1 MLPFGAM
8 RPGYAIR
15 TIGPPGW
22 RRLAPVTRG
31 TLVLTVLGYL
41 AGLFP
46 GLPVGLFTA
55 VPERIVPGGE
65 LWRLVTYPLVNV
77 GIVSV
82 LFSLLLLWS
91 FGSELEPEWG
101 SRGYALFLVLATIS
115 GGALGAAASLLL
127 ASPFGA
133 GYGLAGPLTAVIV
146 AWTLEGPSRPTN
158 FFGVLPMTR
167 KVFGVIAIVV
177 VAFGELEQTH
187 SVARLVF
194 VLGGLPISWWW
205 ARRRPPGGG
214 LPLRPLRFFR
224 RRRFRVV
231 SGDDERVH

>member
-1 MLPFGAM
+1 MLPFAAM
-8 RPGYAIR
+8 RPGYEVR
-15 TIGPPGW
+15 FVGPPGW
-22 RRLAPVTRG
+22 RRMPPVTRG

-41 AGLFP
+41 ATLFP
-46 GLPVGLFTA
+46 ALPVGLLTA
-55 VPERIVPGGE
+55 VPDRIAPGGE

-101 SRGYALFLVLATIS
+101 SRSYALFLVLATLS
-115 GGALGAAASLLL
+115 GGILGVGAALLL
-127 ASPFGA
+127 GGAFGT
-133 GYGLAGPLTAVIV
+133 GYGLAGPLTAVIA

-177 VAFGELEQTH
+177 VAFGEIEQTH

-194 VLGGLPISWWW
+194 VLGGLPVAWWW
-205 ARRRPPGGG
+205 ARRRRPGGRIS
-214 LPLRPLRFFR
+214 LRPPRFLR

-231 SGDDERVH
+231 GGGDERIH

>member
-1 MLPFGAM
+1 MLPFAAM
-8 RPGYAIR
+8 RPGYEVR
-15 TIGPPGW
+15 FVGPPGW
-22 RRLAPVTRG
+22 RRMPPVTRG

-41 AGLFP
+41 ATLFP
-46 GLPVGLFTA
+46 ALPVGLLTA
-55 VPERIVPGGE
+55 VPDRIVPGGE
-65 LWRLVTYPLVNV
+65 LWRLVTYPIVNV

-101 SRGYALFLVLATIS
+101 SRSYALFLVLATLS
-115 GGALGAAASLLL
+115 GGILGVGAALLL
-127 ASPFGA
+127 GGAFGT
-133 GYGLAGPLTAVIV
+133 GYGLAGPLTAVIA

-177 VAFGELEQTH
+177 VAFGEIEQTH

-194 VLGGLPISWWW
+194 VLGGLPVAWWW
-205 ARRRPPGGG
+205 ARRRRPGGRIS
-214 LPLRPLRFFR
+214 LRPPRFLR

-231 SGDDERVH
+231 GGGDERIH

>member
-1 MLPFGAM
+1 MP
-8 RPGYAIR
+8 
-15 TIGPPGW
+15 
-22 RRLAPVTRG
+22 PVTRG

-41 AGLFP
+41 ATLFP
-46 GLPVGLFTA
+46 ALPVGLLTA
-55 VPERIVPGGE
+55 VPDRIVPGGE
-65 LWRLVTYPLVNV
+65 PWRLVTYPLVNV

-101 SRGYALFLVLATIS
+101 SRSYALFLVLATLS
-115 GGALGAAASLLL
+115 GGILGVGAALLL
-127 ASPFGA
+127 GGAFGT
-133 GYGLAGPLTAVIV
+133 GYGLAGPLTAVIA

-177 VAFGELEQTH
+177 VAFGEIEQTH

-194 VLGGLPISWWW
+194 VLGGLPVAWWW
-205 ARRRPPGGG
+205 ARRRRPGGRIS
-214 LPLRPLRFFR
+214 LRPPRFLR

-231 SGDDERVH
+231 GDGDERIH

>member
-1 MLPFGAM
+1 M
-8 RPGYAIR
+8 RPGYEVR
-15 TIGPPGW
+15 FVGPPGW
-22 RRLAPVTRG
+22 RRLPPVTRG

-41 AGLFP
+41 ATLFP
-46 GLPVGLFTA
+46 ALPVALLTA
-55 VPERIVPGGE
+55 VPDRIAPGGE

-91 FGSELEPEWG
+91 FGSELEPELG
-101 SRGYALFLVLATIS
+101 SRSYALFLVLATLS
-115 GGALGAAASLLL
+115 GGILGVGAALLL
-127 ASPFGA
+127 GGAFGT
-133 GYGLAGPLTAVIV
+133 GYGLAGPLTAVIA

-177 VAFGELEQTH
+177 VAFGEIEQTH

-194 VLGGLPISWWW
+194 VLGGLPVAWWW
-205 ARRRPPGGG
+205 ARRRRPGGRIS
-214 LPLRPLRFFR
+214 LRPPRFLR

-231 SGDDERVH
+231 GGGDERIH

>member
-1 MLPFGAM
+1 MLPFAAM
-8 RPGYAIR
+8 RPGYEVR
-15 TIGPPGW
+15 FVGPPGW
-22 RRLAPVTRG
+22 RRMPPVTRG

-41 AGLFP
+41 ATLFP
-46 GLPVGLFTA
+46 ALPVGLLTA
-55 VPERIVPGGE
+55 VPDRIVPGGE
-65 LWRLVTYPLVNV
+65 PWRLVTYPLVNV

-101 SRGYALFLVLATIS
+101 SRSYALFLVLATLS
-115 GGALGAAASLLL
+115 GGILGVGAALLL
-127 ASPFGA
+127 GGAFGT
-133 GYGLAGPLTAVIV
+133 GYGLAGPLTAVIA

-177 VAFGELEQTH
+177 VAFGEIEQTH

-194 VLGGLPISWWW
+194 VLGGLPVAWWW
-205 ARRRPPGGG
+205 ARRRCPGGRIS
-214 LPLRPLRFFR
+214 LRPPRFLR

-231 SGDDERVH
+231 GGGDERIH